1 MDFSFLNVYRESFIN
16 GFLMT
21 LAVSITALFF
31 SLLIGIVIAML
42 RFSRVKLLEWLGAAY
57 VEFFRNTPLVIQIF
71 FFTSD

>member
-42 RFSRVKLLEWLGAAY
+42 RFSRVKLLMVRSGLCG
-57 VEFFRNTPLVIQIF
+57 IF
-71 FFTSD
+71 PHIL